1 MDTDHIQIPRI
12 VKNERKV
19 TCQQMFLLN
28 FQKVFFNALGLGVHL
43 LSNVRSVFLVLSN
56 RSRLEPWHVVIK
68 FLIFFFLI

>member
-43 LSNVRSVFLVLSN
+43 LSNVRSVFFGSFQQKQIGALACSY
-56 RSRLEPWHVVIK
+56 
-68 FLIFFFLI
+68 